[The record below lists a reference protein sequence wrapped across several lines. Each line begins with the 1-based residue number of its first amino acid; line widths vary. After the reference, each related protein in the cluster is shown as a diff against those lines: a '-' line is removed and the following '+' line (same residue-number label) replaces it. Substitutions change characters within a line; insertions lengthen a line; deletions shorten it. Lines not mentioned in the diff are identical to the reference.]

1 MKRSGSTASV
11 QAVAPVEI
19 AQRNDPLH
27 GHFVCLR
34 RADVEIGGA
43 CCVSE
48 CTDGEQGTG
57 EREEDLRYA
66 AGAHLSQ
73 KSLHDRTSPS
83 TASMRTSC
91 KPVRFSHAATSARAS
106 LSRAAIAARA

>member
-34 RADVEIGGA
+34 WADVEVGGA

-66 AGAHLSQ
+66 APSPTLPRFAGEGVISLPRLRGRARVGA
-73 KSLHDRTSPS
+73 DRAQHFRNP
-83 TASMRTSC
+83 
-91 KPVRFSHAATSARAS
+91 
-106 LSRAAIAARA
+106 